1 MKQHR
6 KAGSGACCAPWM
18 SRALWFAWFQSSD
31 SGDPLVQRWY
41 AAQLP
46 SVFCSPHKAVHC
58 IKNQRKQR
66 NTQLR
71 RTQKRSLFVLITLED
86 ISRSDHPSENVT
98 SYNTA
103 KQGEGCLRFSA
114 SYAGSSCLEAP
125 STAMPEF
132 SKLKEKR
139 EFVHQGLTSCFSAL
153 FALFWLSFLVVM
165 FSVVF
170 QISSVSDRM

>member
-6 KAGSGACCAPWM
+6 KAGSGSCYTPWL
-18 SRALWFAWFQSSD
+18 SRTLWFVCFQSSS
-31 SGDPLVQRWY
+31 SGDPFVQRCY

-46 SVFCSPHKAVHC
+46 SAFCSPHKAVPC
-58 IKNQRKQR
+58 IKNQRKHR

-71 RTQKRSLFVLITLED
+71 QIEKKRLFVLITLED
-86 ISRSDHPSENVT
+86 ILRSDHPSENMT
-98 SYNTA
+98 SCNTT
-103 KQGEGCLRFSA
+103 KQGQGCLCFSA
-114 SYAGSSCLEAP
+114 SYASLSCLEAP

-139 EFVHQGLTSCFSAL
+139 DFAHQGLTSCFSAL
-153 FALFWLSFLVVM
+153 FALFCVSFLVLL

-170 QISSVSDRM
+170 